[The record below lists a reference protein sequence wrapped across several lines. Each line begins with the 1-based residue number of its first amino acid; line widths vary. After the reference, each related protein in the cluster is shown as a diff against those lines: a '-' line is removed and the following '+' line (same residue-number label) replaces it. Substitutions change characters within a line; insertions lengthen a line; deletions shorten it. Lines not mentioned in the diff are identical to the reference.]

1 MNQIFFHL
9 SSLSSVNWQVK
20 LIPPLWNCNIRIR
33 SVKADLVFNSKFYMY
48 FGYSLNRG
56 MLQALQS
63 LPFLLILSHFIQ
75 ITMYDFI
82 QFSCFKHWN
91 LHAVTIRPNPKASPA
106 NTDNLQFLLHAS
118 PSTAAGVSAWFQAC
132 IYVLL
137 LSELG
142 EGEGMKEKDKKPEWP
157 LCHHIHFSGC
167 SPEEKLLGSHIS
179 RNSQLG
185 FLPYSRGRT
194 SKSTHNWFSGS
205 SKSSRSRKIP
215 DYNIFKTQ

>member
-20 LIPPLWNCNIRIR
+20 LFPPLWNCNIQIR

-106 NTDNLQFLLHAS
+106 NTDNLQFLLHAVL
-118 PSTAAGVSAWFQAC
+118 ALLQVSLHSFRHASMCF
-132 IYVLL
+132 
-137 LSELG
+137 
-142 EGEGMKEKDKKPEWP
+142 
-157 LCHHIHFSGC
+157 FSV
-167 SPEEKLLGSHIS
+167 SWEEEKE
-179 RNSQLG
+179 
-185 FLPYSRGRT
+185 
-194 SKSTHNWFSGS
+194 W
-205 SKSSRSRKIP
+205 RKRI
-215 DYNIFKTQ
+215 KK